1 MKTAM
6 IVMTVIS
13 GLLIFSTVICGFWIN
28 SNPDQVEDIESSVNF
43 HKAIAL
49 MTTLSVAV
57 NLGIGVAA
65 VLKSG

>member
-1 MKTAM
+1 M
-6 IVMTVIS
+6 
-13 GLLIFSTVICGFWIN
+13 
-28 SNPDQVEDIESSVNF
+28 ESSVKF
-43 HKAIAL
+43 HKIIAL